1 MAPSL
6 SNADLSQTAP
16 KQTDGLDEAQ
26 RQAGVR
32 LKLFVGQTAIGIGQ
46 IDLLDCIGKTGSLAL
61 AAAQMKMDEARAE
74 SLLALTSAGFARALV
89 TPTSKGDKTL
99 ELTAVGVALVKR
111 YREHDGHVQTISVDL
126 KNWLTKQQVSL

>member
-1 MAPSL
+1 MASWLRIADPSRPSPL
-6 SNADLSQTAP
+6 
-16 KQTDGLDEAQ
+16 QTDREDKAQ
-26 RQAGVR
+26 RLAGVR